1 MTMKYIQYGSQTID
15 SKDISS
21 VKKSMLS
28 RYLTTGPEVKKF
40 ENNFSDYTGSKFALA
55 CNSGTAALHMAFY
68 ELV

>member
-1 MTMKYIQYGSQTID
+1 
-15 SKDISS
+15 
-21 VKKSMLS
+21 MLS

-68 ELV
+68 GIGLKK